1 MWMRGKENWKFRH
14 DTVCSMYTVQL
25 WAWLES
31 IRECPPNTPPSTRA
45 PGLLY
50 DVTEFPLIRAFP
62 VPQLPSVIYPKAIE
76 FLSLNLSCNRSR
88 SASDRQH
95 ANHNETMLR
104 WNRFKTTLHFKRFTL
119 QKLAYTSKQN
129 VITVRMYSQRFIL
142 KQRFISQWNNV
153 VAYVAVK

>member
-1 MWMRGKENWKFRH
+1 MDAREGELEVQTRYSVQYVHSAAVGVAW
-14 DTVCSMYTVQL
+14 VYTRMP
-25 WAWLES
+25 S
-31 IRECPPNTPPSTRA
+31 KHPPSTRA